1 MMMKARVGPA
11 PRGPV
16 LRAGPP
22 TACRPGLDNAG
33 MNAPPPIPVQQAR
46 DAAGLD
52 RCGLICGYHFV
63 PGRSAAVLETAVEAE
78 PLLGAPGPGFLWL
91 HFNLG
96 HAHALPWLHRHAP
109 VSADFFDALAD
120 GSRSTRI
127 ERDGDALFAV
137 VNDLT
142 FDFSGDASELST
154 LWLHVSPSLVLSAR
168 RQPLRAV
175 DRLRQAVR
183 QGLVVDN
190 SVALMDQLLRYQA
203 DELEAIVRRTTDR
216 IDDIEDAV
224 LAGRIRRHGTD
235 LARLRRL
242 LVRLQRM
249 LSPEP
254 AALARTLTQPPAWVT
269 ATALQQLHGTSEEF
283 ALVLRDV
290 AALQDRTKLIQD
302 EVANRTAEATG
313 RSLFTLTMVTVMA
326 LPINLIAG
334 LMGMNVGGVPLA
346 GHGAGFWIM
355 VGLIGLLTSMLG
367 WWVVRRLGQDAD

>member
-1 MMMKARVGPA
+1 MGSTPL
-11 PRGPV
+11 PLP
-16 LRAGPP
+16 
-22 TACRPGLDNAG
+22 
-33 MNAPPPIPVQQAR
+33 QAL

-52 RCGLICGYHFV
+52 RCGLICGYHFR
-63 PGRSAAVLETAVEAE
+63 PGQPVTVLDTAVQAE
-78 PLLGAPGPGFLWL
+78 PLLGAPGEGFLWL

-96 HAHALPWLHRHAP
+96 HAQALPWLQRHVA
-109 VSADFFDALAD
+109 VGADFFDALAG

-142 FDFSGDASELST
+142 FDFSGDAGDLAT
-154 LWLHVSPSLVLSAR
+154 LWLHVSPRLVLSAR

-183 QGLVVDN
+183 RGLPLDS

-203 DELEAIVRRTTDR
+203 DELEDIVRRTTER
-216 IDDIEDAV
+216 IDEIEDAV
-224 LAGRIRRHGTD
+224 LAGRIRRHGGD

-254 AALARTLTQPPAWVT
+254 GALARTLTHPPPWVRE
-269 ATALQQLHGTSEEF
+269 AALQQLHGTSEDF

-346 GHGAGFWIM
+346 AHGSGFWIM
-355 VGLIGLLTSMLG
+355 VGLIGSLTSLLG
-367 WWVVRRLGQDAD
+367 WWVVRRLSRDTD